1 MGFQQHDSQEM
12 LSILLETLHQD
23 INSISV
29 KPYIEFA
36 DYNQQKPDAEVSA
49 EYWDAFKKRE

>member
-1 MGFQQHDSQEM
+1 M